1 MISTEQIHAQ
11 KIQKLRE
18 LMDMIS
24 GLDEDTRGSIE
35 INLRLL
41 LDRYDDME
49 LFNEHMRIMRELF
62 E

>member
-1 MISTEQIHAQ
+1 MNMIA
-11 KIQKLRE
+11 
-18 LMDMIS
+18 

-41 LDRYDDME
+41 LDRYEDME

>member
-18 LMDMIS
+18 LMNMIA

>member
-18 LMDMIS
+18 LMNMIA

-41 LDRYDDME
+41 LDRYEDME

>member
-41 LDRYDDME
+41 LDRYEDME